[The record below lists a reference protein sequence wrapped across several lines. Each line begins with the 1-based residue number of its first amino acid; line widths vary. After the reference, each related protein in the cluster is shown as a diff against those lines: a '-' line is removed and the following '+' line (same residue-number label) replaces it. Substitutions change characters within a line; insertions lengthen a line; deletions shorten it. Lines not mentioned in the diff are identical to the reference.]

1 MLCFDVFCVVFFS
14 FPGLVMGSGFDYVS
28 IGFIFSCLWFSQS
41 HQAGILRIAISLIL
55 GVVTTVAPPTHPAD
69 QLAMFQSVHRVVL
82 GPTKGL
88 PPRKPIPLPLPK
100 KQSKKVPA
108 FLGEA
113 PATFTIVIM
122 SPSRTTSLLKAAK
135 PPSRVEE

>member
-88 PPRKPIPLPLPK
+88 PPRKPNTTATPQEAEQEGACFFRRSTRHVYNSHNEPIQNNKPAQGCK
-100 KQSKKVPA
+100 TSKPC
-108 FLGEA
+108 
-113 PATFTIVIM
+113 
-122 SPSRTTSLLKAAK
+122 
-135 PPSRVEE
+135 